1 MLTAGAVAACADG
14 LPTRP
19 EINAAAGGNGGPAV
33 AATDPNSAP
42 QDTTLDVTVSGSGFD
57 EGSQTQWAIAGVP
70 ASKVR
75 TNSTRFV
82 NSKRLIANVT
92 IALDADTTLYDVIV
106 TTASGKK
113 GIGTELFQVIAKGH
127 SLGPPVS
134 VTFADGAGDNVISD
148 GRGAYADGVCG
159 VQANLNLGDLR
170 LSPSGAW
177 SGALRRT
184 CGSPRAIALGF
195 DDPVDGVTTDF
206 PITGQATFLSID
218 KIELVTVDSGMVERK
233 AQLNGTCN
241 RLVFNPD
248 EFPGTSRVLV
258 TRTGANT
265 WSVTA
270 PAGAVAWCVGR
281 GKAYRM
287 PFNVTVQLK

>member
-1 MLTAGAVAACADG
+1 MLAAGAVAACADG

-19 EINAAAGGNGGPAV
+19 DINAAAGGNGGPAV
-33 AATDPNSAP
+33 VAADPSSAS
-42 QDTTLDVTVSGSGFD
+42 QDTTLDVIVSGSGFD
-57 EGSQTQWAIAGVP
+57 AGSQAQWAIAGVP
-70 ASKVR
+70 ASKVL

-82 NSKRLIANVT
+82 NSKRLIANIT
-92 IALDADTTLYDVIV
+92 IALDADTVRYDVIV
-106 TTASGKK
+106 TTTAGKK
-113 GIGTELFQVIAKGH
+113 GIGTELFQVFTKGH
-127 SLGPPVS
+127 DLGPFVS
-134 VTFADGAGDNVISD
+134 VTFADGAGDNIISD

-159 VQANLNLGDLR
+159 VEANLNLGDLR

-184 CGSPRAIALGF
+184 CGSPRAITLEF
-195 DDPVDGVTTDF
+195 DDPLDGVTTDF
-206 PITGQATFLSID
+206 PITGQANFLSVD
-218 KIELVTVDSGMVERK
+218 KVELVTVDSGVVERK

-258 TRTGANT
+258 ARTGTNS

-287 PFNVTVQLK
+287 PFGVTVQLQ